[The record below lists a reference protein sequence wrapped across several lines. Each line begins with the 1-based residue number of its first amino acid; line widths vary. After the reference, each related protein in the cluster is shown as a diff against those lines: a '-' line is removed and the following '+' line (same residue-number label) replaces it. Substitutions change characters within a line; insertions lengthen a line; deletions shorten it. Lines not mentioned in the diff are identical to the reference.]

1 MIPTRALPPA
11 ELGGGR
17 CGWSRRPARRMPG
30 ARMASPEVLDLAAL
44 LAPIPGEKPAGL
56 DLRADSSP
64 GSDYYAIRDA
74 RKAASDCE
82 RRIDKGDE
90 AAEPPD
96 WRPVLERATKAIVE
110 KSKDLEIAAYL
121 TEALVRLKGFA
132 GIRDGYRLARG
143 LVERFWD
150 ELYPAATDGE
160 VTDRFSH
167 ILHLN
172 GIEGPGT
179 LIVPV

>member
-1 MIPTRALPPA
+1 
-11 ELGGGR
+11 
-17 CGWSRRPARRMPG
+17 
-30 ARMASPEVLDLAAL
+30 
-44 LAPIPGEKPAGL
+44 
-56 DLRADSSP
+56 DSTP

-74 RKAASDCE
+74 RKAASDTE

-90 AAEPPD
+90 TAEPPN
-96 WRPVLERATKAIVE
+96 WRPVLDGATKAIAQ

-132 GIRDGYRLARG
+132 GIRYGYRLARG

-150 ELYPAATDGE
+150 GLYPAAVDGE

-167 ILHLN
+167 VLHLN
-172 GIEGPGT
+172 GIEAPGT
-179 LIVPV
+179 LIVPVRKIPMTELTSEGTFNLTHLQQARSLEQIKDAK